1 MGGVPYRLLWQV
13 GNLPHG
19 GGEGDAGMEKT
30 RILALETSGMSGSV
44 AALAGDTLICEMAVN
59 PDQRSARSLA
69 PATRDLWIRCG
80 WRAGDVEL
88 LAVTVG
94 PGSFTGLR
102 VGVTTAK
109 TFAYAVGAKAIG
121 LNTLEVIASQVPD
134 DVPGE
139 TLAVAL
145 DAQRGEVFAA
155 TFRRAAGSME
165 WISKAAIVN
174 REAWLASLP
183 MGCLVSG
190 PVLSQLAEG
199 VPAGCTRVADEFWY
213 PTAAAVGRL
222 AAGRFAAGESDD
234 AWRLVPLYMRRSAA
248 EEKAG

>member
-1 MGGVPYRLLWQV
+1 MV
-13 GNLPHG
+13 
-19 GGEGDAGMEKT
+19 KT

-44 AALAGDTLICEMAVN
+44 AALAGDTLLGELALN

-69 PATRDLWIRCG
+69 PAIRDLLFQCG
-80 WRAGDVEL
+80 WQAGDVEL

-121 LNTLEVIASQVPD
+121 LNTLSVVASQVPG

-139 TLAVAL
+139 MLAVAM
-145 DAQRGEVFAA
+145 DAQRSELFAA
-155 TFRRAAGSME
+155 TFRRGAAGSME
-165 WISKAAIVN
+165 SISEAAIVN
-174 REAWLASLP
+174 RDDWLASLP
-183 MGCLVSG
+183 VGCLVSG
-190 PVLSQLAEG
+190 PALSKLAEG
-199 VPAGCTRVADEFWY
+199 VPAGRTCVASAFWY

-222 AAGRFAAGESDD
+222 AAVRFANGESDD
-234 AWRLVPLYMRRSAA
+234 ALRLVPIYMRRSAA

>member
-1 MGGVPYRLLWQV
+1 
-13 GNLPHG
+13 
-19 GGEGDAGMEKT
+19 MEKT

-44 AALAGDTLICEMAVN
+44 AALAGDALLSELPLH

-69 PATRDLWIRCG
+69 PGIRDLLLQVG
-80 WRAGDVEL
+80 WRASDVEL

-109 TFAYAVGAKAIG
+109 TFAYAVGAKVIG
-121 LNTLEVIASQVPD
+121 LNTLEVIAAQVPGD
-134 DVPGE
+134 LPGE

-155 TFRRAAGSME
+155 MFRRGARDTME
-165 WISKAAIVN
+165 WLIEAAIVN
-174 REAWLASLP
+174 RGDWLASLP
-183 MGCLVSG
+183 VGCLVSG
-190 PVLSQLAEG
+190 PVLSQLAG
-199 VPAGCTRVADEFWY
+199 DVPAGRVCVTRELWH

-222 AAGRFAAGESDD
+222 AAARFAAGQLDD
-234 AWRLVPLYMRRSAA
+234 PWRLVPLYMRRSAA

>member
-1 MGGVPYRLLWQV
+1 MG
-13 GNLPHG
+13 
-19 GGEGDAGMEKT
+19 KT

-44 AALAGDTLICEMAVN
+44 AALAGDTLLRELPLN
-59 PDQRSARSLA
+59 PEQRSARSLA
-69 PATRDLWIRCG
+69 PAIRDLLIECG

-121 LNTLEVIASQVPD
+121 LNTLEVVAAQVPGN
-134 DVPGE
+134 VPGE

-145 DAQRGEVFAA
+145 DAQRGELFAVTFQRGA
-155 TFRRAAGSME
+155 TGSME
-165 WISKAAIVN
+165 WASDTAIVQ
-174 REAWLASLP
+174 RGDWLASLP
-183 MGCLVSG
+183 EGCLVSG
-190 PVLSQLAEG
+190 PALSQLAQG
-199 VPAGCTRVADEFWY
+199 VPAGRTCVESDFWY

-222 AAGRFAAGESDD
+222 AAIRFAAGESDD

-248 EEKAG
+248 EEKAD